1 MDDVSTLT
9 ASEARQNLYS
19 LIKKAAKGLKTYEIR
34 LRGAAPVVLIGKQE
48 LEGWL
53 ETLDIMANPE
63 EVKAIEEGRK
73 DKTAIPLEKLLKEL
87 EDKDKSRYD
96 RPPQK
101 TSR

>member
-1 MDDVSTLT
+1 MIDSSTVT

-19 LIKKAAKGLKTYEIR
+19 LIRRASKGLRTFEIK
-34 LRGAAPVVLIGKQE
+34 LRGVEPVVLISKEE

-53 ETLDIMANPE
+53 ETLDVMSSPE
-63 EVKAIEEGRK
+63 EVKAIAEGRK

-87 EDKDKSRYD
+87 EDKDKSND
-96 RPPQK
+96 RHPQK